1 MYRTDEGGRRKC
13 GQYWPLEVGGQEV
26 YGHIAVINQSVDKH
40 SHYNKTTLE
49 LHNTE
54 VRSSPFIKL
63 FYSSDSI
70 SLIPH
75 MTFSSVGFISWF
87 IQIIYN
93 VTFTEP

>member
-1 MYRTDEGGRRKC
+1 MVREAYRTKCCNVSEIYRTDEGGRRKC

-54 VRSSPFIKL
+54 VR
-63 FYSSDSI
+63 
-70 SLIPH
+70 
-75 MTFSSVGFISWF
+75 
-87 IQIIYN
+87 
-93 VTFTEP
+93 